1 MADTPPTTTLA
12 DLQQR
17 LTETSRRKAH
27 LELINRMLTRLTDVS
42 GLEDMIRHILNTLM
56 ETIGAANIALYH
68 LIGDQFIYNDIY
80 GTHRL
85 VETLEDEKLLQ
96 AMESLTPL
104 RIPTTTNQGLPTGPT
119 GLGATET
126 WVFPLLARGRLI
138 GILVMEDMQ
147 LLDEQIMQEIQPFFT
162 YASLMLD
169 NEITNYA
176 QLAEAHKLLQD
187 SETLYR
193 SLFEQSAD
201 GIQLTDPLTTKPV
214 YFNTAAHQQ
223 LGYSREE
230 FAGLTVAD
238 YEIIDSPEAIG
249 QRIATL
255 LQSGAT
261 TFESVYRTK
270 QGTHINTF
278 VTLQTINVFDRNLIL
293 ASIRNI
299 TERKALETKQLEME
313 RHLLHAQKLESL
325 GVLAGGIAHDFNN
338 LLAAIMGNLDLS
350 LLQLPVETPE
360 RALIE
365 RAFKACHRAA
375 DLTRQMLAYSGKGAF
390 ELREVDL
397 GDLVRTNAEL
407 LRTSIPRT
415 ISMLVETAGEVPPIK
430 ADPGQIQQVVMNLIT
445 NAAESMGQN
454 PGLIAINTGVDDYD
468 SAALDQSHLEEK
480 PAAGRFVWLEVCD
493 NGCGMDEQTRQRLFE
508 PFFTTKFTG
517 RGLGMAAVQGI
528 VRSHH
533 GAIFLESTVGSG
545 TRFRVL
551 FPAVIH
557 QQSATTERPAETAI
571 LGHGL
576 VLVADDEDMVRDFC
590 AICIEQLGYKVL
602 PAADGREALELFLA
616 HEEEIVLAILDLT
629 MPQMDGV
636 ATFHELRRLRPGL
649 KVIISSGYGEQNI
662 AEQFPTEKPH
672 AFIQKPFAVKILQEL
687 IGEIIG

>member
-1 MADTPPTTTLA
+1 MVFTPPAPSLE

-17 LTETSRRKAH
+17 ITDASRRKAH

-80 GTHRL
+80 GNNRI
-85 VETLEDEKLLQ
+85 VETLEDEYLLQ
-96 AMESLTPL
+96 ALESLTPL
-104 RIPTTTNQGLPTGPT
+104 RIPTTTNLGLPTGPT

-126 WVFPLLARGRLI
+126 WLFPLLARDRVI
-138 GILVMEDMQ
+138 GIVVMEDMQ
-147 LLDEQIMQEIQPFFT
+147 LLDEQIMREIQPFFT

-176 QLAEAHKLLQD
+176 QLAETHKLLQD

-193 SLFEQSAD
+193 TLFEQSPD
-201 GIQLTDPLTTKPV
+201 GIQLTDPVTTKAV
-214 YFNTAAHQQ
+214 YFNTTAHQQ

-238 YEIIDSPEAIG
+238 YEIIDSPEMIYE
-249 QRIATL
+249 RIDAL
-255 LQSGAT
+255 LQSGST

-278 VTLQTINVFDRNLIL
+278 VSLRTIDIFDQHLIL
-293 ASIRNI
+293 ASVRNI
-299 TERKALETKQLEME
+299 TARKALEARQLEME
-313 RHLLHAQKLESL
+313 RRLLHAQKLESL

-350 LLQLPVETPE
+350 LLQLPVATPE
-360 RALIE
+360 RTLIE
-365 RAFKACHRAA
+365 RAFQACHRAA

-415 ISMLVETAGEVPPIK
+415 ISMLVETAGELPPIK
-430 ADPGQIQQVVMNLIT
+430 ADPGQIQQIVMNLIT
-445 NAAESMGQN
+445 NAAEAMGQN
-454 PGLIAINTGVDDYD
+454 PGLIAISTGAADYD
-468 SAALDQSHLEEK
+468 TATLDQSRLEEK
-480 PAAGRFVWLEVCD
+480 SAAGRFVWLEVSD
-493 NGCGMDEQTRQRLFE
+493 NGCGMDEQTMQRLFE

-517 RGLGMAAVQGI
+517 RGLGMAAVLGI
-528 VRSHH
+528 VRAHQ
-533 GAIFLESTVGSG
+533 GAIFLESAVGCG

-551 FPAVIH
+551 FPAITH
-557 QQSATTERPAETAI
+557 QQSVATESHPEATVP
-571 LGHGL
+571 GNGL
-576 VLVADDEDMVRDFC
+576 VLVADDEEMVRNFC
-590 AICIEQLGYKVL
+590 ATCIERLGYNVL
-602 PAADGREALELFLA
+602 PAADGQEALELFMA
-616 HEEEIVLAILDLT
+616 HKDEIDLAILDLT
-629 MPQMDGV
+629 MPHMDGV
-636 ATFHELRRLRPGL
+636 ATFHELRRLRPGI

-662 AEQFPTEKPH
+662 TEQFPTEKPN
-672 AFIQKPFAVKILQEL
+672 AFIQKPFAVKTLQEL
-687 IGEIIG
+687 IGKISG